1 MREIMIDLAEF
12 FGFYFEATT
21 FSQLFFFM
29 FLALAGTAIICS
41 IITVLFYVTFRS
53 REIFRV

>member
-29 FLALAGTAIICS
+29 FLGIAGTAIIAS
-41 IITVLFYVTFRS
+41 VIKVFFYMTFRS
-53 REIFRV
+53 REMFKL